1 MIMNDSPTPR
11 GPNRGSDTRYL
22 IIAGVLLVVI
32 IVSLSVLWVR
42 ERRARFEAQCRAAEL
57 KLDNDRLQDVMGKI
71 LISNSAR
78 AVRPIRREDLPARTI
93 DIAGTPRRLL
103 QISPEAGG
111 RFGFAPG
118 DLIEVS
124 PESAPPATQT
134 APATAPA
141 GPQ

>member
-1 MIMNDSPTPR
+1 MNDSPTPQ
-11 GPNRGSDTRYL
+11 GPNDGSDTRYL

-32 IVSLSVLWVR
+32 IASLSVLWVK

-71 LISNSAR
+71 LIGNSAG

-93 DIAGTPRRLL
+93 NIAGTARRLL

-124 PESAPPATQT
+124 PESPPPAAQT
-134 APATAPA
+134 ASATAPA